1 LGTGACEIHL
11 HLQCLRCRRHSGGIR
26 DRDGRGAVPRRP
38 GRGSGV
44 RDVARGAQCRRRWRH
59 SGSIRNRDGLSA
71 VPRRPSGGNGVR
83 GGRRRHRRSSR
94 GRRGLLFL
102 RIALHLRRR
111 DVLPRLGGFRGR
123 RIKVWRAL
131 RDLLL
136 QIGDLRPRHVLSRVL
151 LRHYRGGFTG
161 RGSIRPVFLRQ
172 RGQHVDIVLQLGGF
186 GTRRIEVVQALRQQ
200 LLQIGDL
207 AALFVRLLLLAR
219 GYGSCP
225 ARITRELPL
234 LRLAKLLERLEVF
247 PDLCGF
253 SAPRIEFM

>member
-1 LGTGACEIHL
+1 
-11 HLQCLRCRRHSGGIR
+11 
-26 DRDGRGAVPRRP
+26 
-38 GRGSGV
+38 
-44 RDVARGAQCRRRWRH
+44 
-59 SGSIRNRDGLSA
+59 
-71 VPRRPSGGNGVR
+71 
-83 GGRRRHRRSSR
+83 
-94 GRRGLLFL
+94 
-102 RIALHLRRR
+102 
-111 DVLPRLGGFRGR
+111 
-123 RIKVWRAL
+123 
-131 RDLLL
+131 
-136 QIGDLRPRHVLSRVL
+136 
-151 LRHYRGGFTG
+151 
-161 RGSIRPVFLRQ
+161 VFLRQ